1 MWSKEQQDHAN
12 KLYALLIAGSYLP
25 VTMAKDQGFHRF
37 MKAVN
42 PYVSLARPRK
52 SIMIF
57 SYFFQYKAPHYS
69 KTSNLVNQ
77 VADDLW
83 VKIREMLVTDC
94 RLCSATTDLWSSK
107 LYNDSYIG
115 RYFFVIAIHLQL
127 FIIRSHLEFC
137 PQEQEK
143 ADGSESRYVFVYLK
157 CVFPLISF
165 S

>member
-42 PYVSLARPRK
+42 PYVSLAWS

-57 SYFFQYKAPHYS
+57 SYLFQYKAPHYS

-94 RLCSATTDLWSSK
+94 RLCSATTDLWT
-107 LYNDSYIG
+107 DMAFWDI
-115 RYFFVIAIHLQL
+115 
-127 FIIRSHLEFC
+127 
-137 PQEQEK
+137 
-143 ADGSESRYVFVYLK
+143 
-157 CVFPLISF
+157 
-165 S
+165 